1 MTIKLDGKPLSDFG
15 IDLLSPAVHPAA
27 PQTRDMTVYVPG
39 RAGVYHFGSTL
50 GERNFS
56 FECGLIRE
64 LDTAELQRRLRELV
78 AFLLDSYARPRE
90 IRLTFDYEPD
100 KYYAVKFVGQIVPER
115 FFALGSLTL
124 TFTAFD
130 PMAKSVV
137 TSDQIVME
145 SDTPILADLSMD
157 TGLSERTI
165 TAPTTFSIVNNGSV
179 AIRFAYKIV
188 GTGTAVTLSANGKT
202 FSVGTFSGQTIE
214 IDGENYIVKV
224 GGVNDLT
231 KTSGDFIELLP
242 GANNVTV
249 AGSAMNFT
257 ISESLTYKYV

>member
-78 AFLLDSYARPRE
+78 AFLLDAYARPRE

-100 KYYAVKFVGQIVPER
+100 KYYAVKFVGQITPER
-115 FFALGSLTL
+115 FFAFGSLTL

-130 PMAKSVV
+130 PFAYADMNAYDSVAPDYDNASEGDFYENTKSFSWTYSNHYSGVYNHAV
-137 TSDQIVME
+137 YATDFILSINGTANNPSITHLETNKKLILPSITNQIIE
-145 SDTPILADLSMD
+145 IDSS
-157 TGLSERTI
+157 
-165 TAPTTFSIVNNGSV
+165 TFSITVDGVSNLSGTDFFSLVSGGNG
-179 AIRFAYKIV
+179 F
-188 GTGTAVTLSANGKT
+188 L
-202 FSVGTFSGQTIE
+202 FE
-214 IDGENYIVKV
+214 GESPN
-224 GGVNDLT
+224 
-231 KTSGDFIELLP
+231 
-242 GANNVTV
+242 ATV
-249 AGSAMNFT
+249 
-257 ISESLTYKYV
+257 TYKWKHKFL